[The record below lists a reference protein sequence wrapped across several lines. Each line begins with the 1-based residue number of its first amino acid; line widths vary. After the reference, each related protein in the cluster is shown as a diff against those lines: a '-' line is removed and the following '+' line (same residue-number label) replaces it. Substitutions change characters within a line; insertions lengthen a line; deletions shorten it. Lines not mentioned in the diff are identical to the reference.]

1 MLVGESPFSGHE
13 EEEVFDSIINEEA
26 KFLKFLPVE

>member
-1 MLVGESPFSGHE
+1 MLVGESPFSGH